1 MFFTSLTLNGFGP
14 HVKSCTYDFSNGV
27 TFITGNNGSGKSTI
41 FDAIQWVLFGPSG
54 STRTLKNRSS
64 IINSTRQTATV
75 SVNFVHDTYGEIKIT
90 RSLTT
95 SGKHTLEIIQCD
107 DDEKVKGGIRDK
119 QDFISG
125 ILGDMRHDVFSS
137 VYMLQSSPLGPP
149 SSFIGANTTYRREIL
164 SKIVDP
170 TDTYANLHKQAKKD
184 LREAKKVLNSAI
196 SRENTLQEMY
206 DSIEIPQPP
215 EKSSSDIARELHE
228 AEKESSPSSDNSVK
242 LHRELERLDSLIEEL
257 EEESDGL
264 FDRYDKTEKSYK
276 ENRSKKLQSQ
286 RDEKKYHHKVEYAQA
301 CLDVFEFKIKELD
314 RKIHTENM
322 LIDDYKND
330 LSIAE
335 AKQSLVSLSNN
346 DNECILCGSDLSHKT
361 HLSFENQLKDI
372 SSSVEC
378 TQKRIDDITNNR
390 SKMKKEYS
398 SLREELH
405 NFHNKIHQMES
416 DKKISQQRMDELK
429 DALKDISLS
438 IEKNN
443 NKIDEAYEQI
453 NSVELKIK
461 DSEDSNEKEEKIDLD
476 ALYRAKVNAQSQE
489 QRVAEALSMQREQ
502 QKKVEDTHEDVI
514 SAQNEVDRLI
524 EEKERTSPNGVIS
537 DDIAQL
543 MEDMSSHATQLYSK
557 LFDADDDIVITDGD
571 DEDEKEC
578 IMMVGDRDVATYSHG
593 EQLRIYGC
601 IQAGFTLSVYDRT
614 DIWIPMM
621 WDEPS
626 LATDKEAVS
635 AIFSIPEEITPEFH
649 QSFII
654 TRDESIDTGDNEVI
668 EL

>member
-1 MFFTSLTLNGFGP
+1 MFFTSLTLSGFGP
-14 HVKSCTYDFSNGV
+14 HANKCTYNFNSGI
-27 TFITGNNGSGKSTI
+27 TFITGENGSGKSTI

-64 IINSTRQTATV
+64 VINSSRQTATV
-75 SVNFVHDTYGEIKIT
+75 SVRFVHDTYGEIEIT

-95 SGKHTLEIIQCD
+95 SGKHTLNIIQCD

-170 TDTYANLHKQAKKD
+170 KDTYANLHKQAKKD
-184 LREAKKVLNSAI
+184 LREAKKVLDSAI

-206 DSIEIPQPP
+206 DSIEIPDPP
-215 EKSSSDIARELHE
+215 KKSSSDIANELHE
-228 AEKESSPSSDNSVK
+228 AEKISSPSLDGDKN
-242 LHRELERLDSLIEEL
+242 LHRELERLDALVEDL
-257 EEESDGL
+257 EEESDNL
-264 FDRYDKTEKSYK
+264 FDRYDSTEKSYK
-276 ENRSKKLQSQ
+276 KNRSIKLHSQ
-286 RDEKKYHHKVEYAQA
+286 RDEKIYHSKIEYAQA
-301 CLDVFEFKIKELD
+301 CLDVFEFKIAELE
-314 RKIHTENM
+314 RKMDTENL

-330 LSIAE
+330 LSIAQ
-335 AKQSLVSLSNN
+335 AKQSLVELSTS
-346 DNECILCGSDLSHKT
+346 DNECILCGSDISHKT
-361 HLSFENQLKDI
+361 HVSFENQVKDI
-372 SSSVEC
+372 SSSIEC
-378 TQKRIDDITNNR
+378 TQKRIDGMESDHLA
-390 SKMKKEYS
+390 MKRES
-398 SLREELH
+398 LSLRH
-405 NFHNKIHQMES
+405 DIDSFHTKIHQIDN
-416 DKKISQQRMDELK
+416 DKEMSQQRMDELK
-429 DALKDISLS
+429 SALKDIASS

-443 NKIDEAYEQI
+443 SKIDKTYEQI
-453 NSVELKIK
+453 SSVELRIK
-461 DSEDSNEKEEKIDLD
+461 DSEDNNEHEEQIDLD

-489 QRVAEALSMQREQ
+489 QRVAEALSMQKEQ
-502 QKKVEDTHEDVI
+502 RKKVEDAHENVI
-514 SAQNEVDRLI
+514 SAQKEVDRLI
-524 EEKERTSPNGVIS
+524 EEKERTSPNGVVS

-543 MEDMSSHATQLYSK
+543 MDDMSSHATQLYSD
-557 LFDADDDIVITDGD
+557 LFDADEDIVITDGD
-571 DEDEKEC
+571 DEEEKEC
-578 IMMVGDRDVATYSHG
+578 IMMVDGRDVATYSHG

-614 DIWIPMM
+614 DLWIPMM

-626 LATDKEAVS
+626 LATDKEAAS
-635 AIFSIPEEITPEFH
+635 AIFSIPEEVTPDFH

-654 TRDESIDTGDNEVI
+654 TRDESIDTGDNEVL